1 MKKKVIL
8 VVLLILP
15 IFLYIYFSLAK
26 HNSLFL
32 PVLTEK
38 VNELPKGSTLND
50 SLVQLEGKISV
61 VGFAGT
67 NVIKKK
73 ESIFNLNQKINS
85 KYKEFQDFQIVILA
99 PEGEQEE
106 IRRLITEL
114 SVTTNISGWKFV
126 FASPEEIKGFFSSL
140 KVKQQL
146 SADMGSDYVF
156 IIDKELN
163 LRGRDGKTGSKD
175 KQEYRDAYNTFSAA
189 ELHNEMTDDIKI
201 LLREYRLALKKND
214 KTAVKRKI

>member
-1 MKKKVIL
+1 MKKKVVL

-32 PVLTEK
+32 PVLTK
-38 VNELPKGSTLND
+38 DVKELPQGSTLND
-50 SLVQLEGKISV
+50 SIVKLEGKISV
-61 VGFAGT
+61 VGFAGSD
-67 NVIKKK
+67 VLKKK

-85 KYKEFQDFQIVILA
+85 KYKDFQDFQIVILA

-106 IRRLITEL
+106 VKELITEL

-126 FASPEEIKGFFSSL
+126 FAAPDDIKSFHASL
-140 KVKQQL
+140 KAKESL
-146 SADMGSDYVF
+146 AADTGSDYVF
-156 IIDKELN
+156 IIDKERS
-163 LRGRDGKTGSKD
+163 LRGRDGTSVKKGK
-175 KQEYRDAYNTFSAA
+175 KEYRDAYNTFSAA

-201 LLREYRLALKKND
+201 LLREYRLALKKNS
-214 KTAVKRKI
+214 KTEIKRKI